1 MLLSERLERARR
13 QRFVGR
19 TAELELFRQALSDDE
34 LPFYVLYIFGPGG
47 VGKTTLLREFA
58 QAARQTE
65 ALVVLLDGRN
75 VDASPDSFLEA
86 LRQSLGLGLGAEPV
100 EYLEAR
106 TGKVVVLL
114 DTYEL
119 LTPVDSWL
127 RDVFLPQLP
136 ANVLTVSAG
145 RQPPSIA
152 WRTDPGWQAMMRIL
166 PLRNLSPDE
175 SRDYLQ
181 RRRVPD
187 EQHEAVL
194 HFTHGHALALSL
206 VADVLDQRPG
216 TTFRP
221 EIAPD
226 VIKTLLEQLLHQ
238 VPSPVHRSALEASA
252 LVRLTTE
259 SLLQELL
266 DTPDTHELFEW
277 LRSLSF
283 IDADRRGI
291 YPHDL
296 AREALA
302 ADVRWR
308 NPDWYGKL
316 HDRARNY
323 YMRRVQQ
330 GSSQEQRRVLSDY
343 IYLHR
348 ENPAVRFYFE
358 WQETGTVFTD
368 GYRPEDKTVV
378 LDMVNHHEGEASAA
392 LAAHWL
398 ERTPEAFIVVRRATG
413 DLQGFITCLRL
424 EKLTPSERAQDPAVE
439 RAWDYLQ
446 QHTPLRPGETT
457 GYFRYWMAHDTYQ
470 DVSTIQSRLFLIIV
484 QSYLTTP
491 NLAFTFLPCA
501 NPTFWQPVFAY
512 ADLQHVSEVD
522 FEIGDRH
529 YTVYGHDWR
538 VTPPLI
544 WLELMAARE
553 MGSEAVPMP
562 PPAAESV
569 LVLSQSEF
577 ATAVRDGLRDFAN
590 RNALS
595 SNPLLRSRL
604 ILARAGDAGHSVRVA
619 TLRTLL
625 QETAYSLQDAPRLLK
640 MYRALYHT
648 YFQPAATQEQAAE
661 VLDLPFS
668 TYRRHLRSGIEYI
681 TERLWAL
688 EIGDLDNNEL
698 P

>member
-1 MLLSERLERARR
+1 M
-13 QRFVGR
+13 
-19 TAELELFRQALSDDE
+19 
-34 LPFYVLYIFGPGG
+34 
-47 VGKTTLLREFA
+47 
-58 QAARQTE
+58 
-65 ALVVLLDGRN
+65 
-75 VDASPDSFLEA
+75 
-86 LRQSLGLGLGAEPV
+86 
-100 EYLEAR
+100 
-106 TGKVVVLL
+106 
-114 DTYEL
+114 
-119 LTPVDSWL
+119 

-152 WRTDPGWQAMMRIL
+152 WRTDPGWQSMMRIL
-166 PLRNLSPDE
+166 PLRNLSPAE
-175 SRDYLQ
+175 SRSYLQ

-194 HFTHGHALALSL
+194 NFTHGHALALSL
-206 VADVLDQRPG
+206 VADVLDQQPG

-226 VIKTLLEQLLHQ
+226 VIKTLLGQLLHQ
-238 VPSPVHRSALEASA
+238 VPSPAHRAALEACA

-259 SLLQELL
+259 SLLEELL
-266 DTPDTHELFEW
+266 DTTDTHELFEW
-277 LRSLSF
+277 LRGLSF

-308 NPDWYGKL
+308 NPIWYGKL
-316 HDRARNY
+316 HDRARQY

-348 ENPAVRFYFE
+348 DNPAVRSYFE

-368 GYRPEDKTVV
+368 SYRSEDKDVI
-378 LDMVNHHEGEASAA
+378 LEMVKRHEGEASAA
-392 LAAHWL
+392 IAAHWL
-398 ERTPEAFIVVRRATG
+398 ERSPEAFIVVRRATG
-413 DLQGFITCLRL
+413 DLEGFVTCLRL
-424 EKLTPSERAQDPAVE
+424 EKLTPVDRAQDPATE
-439 RAWDYLQ
+439 RAWAYLEKKAA
-446 QHTPLRPGETT
+446 LRPGETT

-470 DVSTIQSRLFLIIV
+470 DVSTIQSRLFLIIL

-491 NLAFTFLPCA
+491 GLAFSFLTVA
-501 NPTFWQPVFAY
+501 NSTFWHPVLAY
-512 ADLQHVSEVD
+512 ADLDPISDAAFEV
-522 FEIGDRH
+522 GNRR
-529 YTVYGHDWR
+529 YAVYGHDWR
-538 VTPPLI
+538 VTPPLL

-553 MGSEAVPMP
+553 MGGEMA
-562 PPAAESV
+562 PAPTTTAEPV
-569 LVLSQSEF
+569 LVLSQSDF
-577 ATAVRDGLRDFAN
+577 AIAVRDGLRDFAN
-590 RNALS
+590 LNALS
-595 SNPLLRSRL
+595 TNPLLRSRL
-604 ILARAGDAGHSVRVA
+604 ILSRSADAAHSAKVT

-625 QETAYSLQDAPRLLK
+625 QETADSLQESPRLLE

-661 VLDLPFS
+661 LLDLPFS

-688 EIGDLDNNEL
+688 EISDLDNNG
-698 P
+698 

>member
-1 MLLSERLERARR
+1 
-13 QRFVGR
+13 
-19 TAELELFRQALSDDE
+19 

-58 QAARQTE
+58 QLARQAE
-65 ALVVLLDGRN
+65 GLVVLLDGRN
-75 VDASPDSFLEA
+75 VDASPDSFLET
-86 LRQSLGLGLGAEPV
+86 LGQGLGLGPGAETV
-100 EYLEAR
+100 SYLETRA
-106 TGKVVVLL
+106 GKVIILL

-119 LTPVDSWL
+119 LTPLDGWM

-136 ANVLTVSAG
+136 ANVLTVFAG

-152 WRTDPGWQAMMRIL
+152 WRTDPGWQSMMRIL
-166 PLRNLSPDE
+166 PLRNLSPAE

-181 RRRVPD
+181 RRQVPD

-194 HFTHGHALALSL
+194 NFTHGHALALSL
-206 VADVLDQRPG
+206 VADVLDQQPG

-238 VPSPVHRSALEASA
+238 VPSPAHRAALEACA

-259 SLLQELL
+259 SLLEELL
-266 DTPDTHELFEW
+266 DTRDTHELFEW

-308 NPDWYGKL
+308 NPTWYGKL
-316 HDRARNY
+316 HDRARQY

-348 ENPAVRFYFE
+348 DNPAVRSYFE

-368 GYRPEDKTVV
+368 SYRPEDKDV
-378 LDMVNHHEGEASAA
+378 LLEMVGRYEGEASAA
-392 LAAHWL
+392 IAAHWL
-398 ERTPEAFIVVRRATG
+398 ERSPEAFIVIRRATG
-413 DLQGFITCLRL
+413 DLEGFVTCLRL
-424 EKLTPSERAQDPAVE
+424 EKLTPADRAQDPAIE
-439 RAWDYLQ
+439 RGWAYLEKSA
-446 QHTPLRPGETT
+446 PLRPGETT
-457 GYFRYWMAHDTYQ
+457 GYFRYWMAYDTYQ
-470 DVSTIQSRLFLIIV
+470 DVSTIQSRLFLIIL
-484 QSYLTTP
+484 QSYLTIP
-491 NLAFTFLPCA
+491 GLAFSFLAVA
-501 NPTFWQPVFAY
+501 NPTFWHPVFAY
-512 ADLQHVSEVD
+512 ADLYPISEVE
-522 FEIGDRH
+522 FEVGSRH
-529 YTVYGHDWR
+529 YGVYGHDWR
-538 VTPPLI
+538 VTPPLL
-544 WLELMAARE
+544 WLEVMAARE
-553 MGSEAVPMP
+553 MGGEMA
-562 PPAAESV
+562 PAPTTTAEPV
-569 LVLSQSEF
+569 LVLSQSDF
-577 ATAVRDGLRDFAN
+577 AIAVRDGLRDFAN
-590 RNALS
+590 LNALS
-595 SNPLLRSRL
+595 NNPLLRSRL
-604 ILARAGDAGHSVRVA
+604 ILSRAGDAGQNTRVT

-625 QETAYSLQDAPRLLK
+625 QETANSLQESPRLLK

-661 VLDLPFS
+661 LLDLPFS

-688 EIGDLDNNEL
+688 EISDLDNNG
-698 P
+698 